1 MMLAACKPS
10 TTLETEKV
18 VMFHFGEISVETT
31 TNSAT
36 ITAEK
41 PYITIDGVKLE
52 DAEITLHYIGRG
64 HDIVEYMEEYREEGD
79 TIIFEVDN
87 LFPDLEYTAYL
98 ILDGGEYGYKESD
111 MIYFATEKLHNKEL
125 TVSYTWEVDAKGV
138 MATINLS
145 ELAYLVDGESVDFD
159 MIEVDY
165 ARKDSSQWISKQFFG
180 GSIVDGTLSVEI
192 PYNGKE
198 YLEDN
203 SDYKFRITL
212 CPADNTYRAITSAE
226 NEFKTPYAEITA
238 DIDAPTLSREANMI
252 NATVENIEIYYDG
265 IKDHNYEYSTTA
277 EYFFYY
283 RTKDTEMWSMVK
295 TSGVHEKMS
304 ATIPAKEGNTYEV
317 KVVIFAGK
325 EEIRIESET
334 SEITLAPSTP
344 PVSGGDTS
352 AVIGTWHLTEWRGAE
367 PSFDI
372 YLDITDGVVTLY
384 QRLESRAWECFV
396 SSAAIEEGI
405 IKGTY
410 VDGVAWGTSYYV
422 TTGDDTMTWI
432 DTTDSS
438 DISVYTRATLPE
450 GITRAAM
457 RDIQTPR
464 FL

>member
-1 MMLAACKPS
+1 M
-10 TTLETEKV
+10 EQKV
-18 VMFHFGEISVETT
+18 EFHFGEMSVATT
-31 TNSAT
+31 PTTAT

-41 PYITIDGVKLE
+41 PYITVGDKRVDEGIIV
-52 DAEITLHYIGRG
+52 LHYIGAG
-64 HDIVEYMEEYREEGD
+64 HDIVEYVEEYSEEAGN
-79 TIIFEVDN
+79 IIFE
-87 LFPDLEYTAYL
+87 LSGLTPQSEYEAYL
-98 ILDGGEYGYKESD
+98 GLAYKEYGKEYSD
-111 MIYFATEKLHNKEL
+111 KVRFTTEKLHEKVTTIHYE
-125 TVSYTWEVDAKGV
+125 TEIEAKGV

-159 MIEVDY
+159 IIEVDY

-212 CPADNTYRAITSAE
+212 CPVDNTYRAITSTE

-295 TSGVHEKMS
+295 TSGEHEKMS

-325 EEIRIESET
+325 EEVRIESET